1 MSSPKHF
8 DLIVIGAGSA
18 GLATAAGTAQ
28 LGLHTALI
36 EADKMGGDCLNT
48 GCVPSKA
55 LLKAAKEADAFRT
68 ADKYGITAQEP
79 EIDFSAVKDH
89 VYGVIKQIEP
99 HDSQERFE
107 GLGVEVIRGR
117 ARFTDKQTV
126 EVGDQYYCARKF
138 VIATGSRAAIPPID
152 GLDAKR
158 VYTNENIFDLRD
170 KPEHL
175 IIIGGGPIG
184 TEMAQAHARLGAQV
198 SVIDMQHILPRD
210 DAELSAIVREQLRHD
225 GVTFYEQAGVKSIE
239 HRDDGVHVHIDH
251 DAQSKRVEGTH
262 LLVAAGRKANIDDM
276 GLEAAGVQT
285 HKHGIQVDK
294 RLRTS
299 NKQIHAA
306 GDVCGGP
313 QFTHVAGYHA
323 SILIRNIV
331 FHIPAKVNY
340 ASLPWVTYTDP
351 ELANV
356 GLTSQQA
363 IDRYGAARIKV
374 TQWRFCDN
382 DRAVA
387 ERRTEGL
394 AKVVTTSKG
403 HILGATICGPG
414 AGELIGLW
422 GLAID
427 KKLKIGAVANI
438 IAPYPTYSEVSKR
451 IGGAF
456 FTPKLFSDKTRKLVG
471 WLQKIPGL

>member
-1 MSSPKHF
+1 MSDSKHF

-55 LLKAAKEADAFRT
+55 LLKAAKEAETFRT
-68 ADKYGITAQEP
+68 ADKYGITAREP
-79 EIDFSAVKDH
+79 EIDFAAVKDH
-89 VYGVIKQIEP
+89 VHGVIKQIEP

-117 ARFTDKQTV
+117 GRFVDESTVAVDDHHYTARNFI
-126 EVGDQYYCARKF
+126 
-138 VIATGSRAAIPPID
+138 IATGSRAAIPPID
-152 GLDAKR
+152 GLDPAQI
-158 VYTNENIFDLRD
+158 YTNENIFDLRD
-170 KPEHL
+170 KPDHL
-175 IIIGGGPIG
+175 VIIGGGPIG
-184 TEMAQAHARLGAQV
+184 TEMAQAHARLGCKV
-198 SVIDMQHILPRD
+198 SVIDMHHILPRD
-210 DAELSAIVREQLRHD
+210 DAALSAIVREQLQQD
-225 GVTFYEQAGVKSIE
+225 GVQIYEQAGVNAVE
-239 HRDDGVHVHIDH
+239 HRPDGTLVHITH
-251 DAQSKRVEGTH
+251 DGQSQEIEGTH
-262 LLVAAGRKANIDDM
+262 LLIAAGRKANIDDM
-276 GLEAAGVQT
+276 GLEAAGIQT
-285 HKHGIQVDK
+285 HKTGLVVDK

-299 NKQIHAA
+299 NKHVFAA
-306 GDVCGGP
+306 GDVTGGP
-313 QFTHVAGYHA
+313 QFTHIAAYHS

-331 FHIPAKVNY
+331 FRLPAKVNY

-356 GLTSQQA
+356 GLTPDQA
-363 IDRYGAARIKV
+363 REEYGGDKIQV
-374 TQWRFCDN
+374 TEWKFSDN

-394 AKVVTTSKG
+394 AKVVTTKKG

-414 AGELIGLW
+414 AGEMIGLW

-427 KKLKIGAVANI
+427 QKLKIGAVANM
-438 IAPYPTYSEVSKR
+438 IAPYPTYSEISKR
-451 IGGAF
+451 LGGAF
-456 FTPKLFSDKTRKLVG
+456 FTPKLFSGKTRTLVG
-471 WLQKIPGL
+471 WLKKIPGL